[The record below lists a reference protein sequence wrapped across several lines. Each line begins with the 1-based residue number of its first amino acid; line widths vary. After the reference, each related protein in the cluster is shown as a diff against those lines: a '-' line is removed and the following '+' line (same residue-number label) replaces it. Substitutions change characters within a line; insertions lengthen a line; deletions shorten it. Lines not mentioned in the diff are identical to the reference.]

1 MTTTTPRTD
10 AEKVTCINQALSWL
24 ESGIDEATT
33 VRLLRNK
40 FKMSRAT
47 AYRDVKQARE
57 NMMLP
62 RFSNG
67 GLEARDR
74 LLQNIRF
81 TLAQIT
87 LQIQEAEEVNPQ
99 LVQLQLKLVKEE
111 KNLLLMGA
119 MGLGTTHPSP
129 NPLRRRSSLHTTNTH
144 PADHVRLPSAC
155 PL

>member
-57 NMMLP
+57 NMDMLP

-67 GLEARDR
+67 GPLEARDR

-87 LQIQEAEEVNPQ
+87 LQIQDAEEVNPQ

-111 KNLLLMGA
+111 KNLLLMGGHGA
-119 MGLGTTHPSP
+119 GYNTPKPEPVTEKIISTH
-129 NPLRRRSSLHTTNTH
+129 RKHSS
-144 PADHVRLPSAC
+144 S
-155 PL
+155 